1 MACALNIQ
9 TCGNQLRSDHN
20 GPREVDQPLGG
31 VHKPRLALLALP
43 GRAQHAVNKLDR
55 HEMILSFKKF
65 QWKGESRGERES

>member
-55 HEMILSFKKF
+55 HEMILSFK
-65 QWKGESRGERES
+65 WKGESRGER